1 VTSHAAV
8 VAHRL
13 GKTCVVG
20 CTELVCDERE
30 GACTFAGVVLRTG
43 DRISIDGRGG
53 AVFRGEITVLP
64 G

>member
-1 VTSHAAV
+1 

-20 CTELVCDERE
+20 CTELVCDEQE
-30 GACTFAGVVLRTG
+30 GACTFATAVLRTG

-53 AVFRGEITVLP
+53 TVFRGEIKVLS